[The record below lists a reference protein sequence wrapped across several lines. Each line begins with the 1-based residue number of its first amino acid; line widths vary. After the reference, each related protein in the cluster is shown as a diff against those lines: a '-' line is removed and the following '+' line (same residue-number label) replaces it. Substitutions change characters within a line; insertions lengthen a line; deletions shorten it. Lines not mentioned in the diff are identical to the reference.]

1 MRETRSQFKERLIK
15 EGRWGEY
22 LRRREELVLELEDT
36 PQATAQA
43 MREFGY
49 RTGLDENL
57 GLGDALLGI
66 PSSDGVLS
74 LSASLADFEGKRA
87 TVLDQVLWVARHM
100 GIFDVTPDMCPDPA
114 AWNLLCECRRSSD
127 MRGEFW
133 LRMYAKAIPSRIP
146 EQVDDDDEYDGKDI
160 VNLCDIL
167 LELGNAVE

>member
-1 MRETRSQFKERLIK
+1 MRETRSQFKERLVL

-49 RTGLDENL
+49 RTGLSENL

-100 GIFDVTPDMCPDPA
+100 GIFDVTPEMCPDPA

-167 LELGNAVE
+167 LEIGNAVE